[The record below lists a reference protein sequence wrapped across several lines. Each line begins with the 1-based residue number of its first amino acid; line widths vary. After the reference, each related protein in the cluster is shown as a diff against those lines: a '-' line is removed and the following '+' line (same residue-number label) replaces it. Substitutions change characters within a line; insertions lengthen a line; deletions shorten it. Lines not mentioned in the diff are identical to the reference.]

1 MKSTLLKPLSFLDI
15 FVRFFSGFGAGI
27 SGSVILLIV
36 LFLGWS
42 IVGNTLSPADVST
55 NEFGISEMVEGTH
68 PLFAYFVVLAVFL
81 GILAANLSYILIS
94 TVVSEHYLFRT
105 TLLTDVFFGNLVLL
119 ILMIPVYALMNS
131 YFGYMSIGVAAIVH
145 AVLASLLS
153 FFTLEIINWSKY
165 LMVNLYGLLV
175 GFVLFTLVAILFF
188 SNKTIFAFFLL
199 PLLFG
204 FLAMGNAL
212 AQSVYEW
219 FYKTYGNDFL
229 NSETRFGDD
238 YGKDW

>member
-1 MKSTLLKPLSFLDI
+1 MRSTLLKPVSLLDI
-15 FVRFFSGFGAGI
+15 FVRFFSGFGAGVA
-27 SGSVILLIV
+27 GAVILLIV

-42 IVGNTLSPADVST
+42 IVGSTLSPADITT
-55 NEFGISEMVEGTH
+55 NEFGISIAAKGTH
-68 PLFAYFVVLAVFL
+68 PLFVYFVILAVFL
-81 GILAANLSYILIS
+81 GILAANISHILMS

-105 TLLTDVFFGNLVLL
+105 TLLTDVFFGNLILL
-119 ILMIPVYALMNS
+119 IFMIPVYAMMNS
-131 YFGYMSIGVAAIVH
+131 HFGYTSIGVAALIH
-145 AVLASLLS
+145 AILSALLS

-175 GFVLFTLVAILFF
+175 GLVLFTMVAILFF
-188 SNKTIFAFFLL
+188 SNKTIFAFFLM

-204 FLAMGNAL
+204 FLAMGNAI

-238 YGKDW
+238 YGQ